1 MLKQIY
7 LEQENYPKVLNCII
21 KDTLRRNQSF
31 TFIKSVFTES
41 KFSDENRKEV
51 EQEILSS
58 FLDLFHTDVKKTGTI
73 VFQFIPQTVPEVLEK
88 VRGEPEYP
96 EFLSNLLELYELAEP
111 GSPRRRMEDVFRVE
125 LFEEYIEIL
134 CQSSH
139 QSVLQ
144 YVKSKENY
152 RSEVGFLFLLPQMF
166 LFVKSFF

>member
-1 MLKQIY
+1 M
-7 LEQENYPKVLNCII
+7 
-21 KDTLRRNQSF
+21 F
-31 TFIKSVFTES
+31 TGS
-41 KFSDENRKEV
+41 KFSEENRKKV

-58 FLDLFHTDVKKTGTI
+58 ILDLLHTDVKKTGTV

-96 EFLSNLLELYELAEP
+96 EFLSNLLDLYELAEP
-111 GSPRRRMEDVFRVE
+111 GSPRKRMEDVFRVE

-139 QSVLQ
+139 QSALQ

-152 RSEVGFLFLLPQMF
+152 RSEVSFLYFLPQFFICVQSF
-166 LFVKSFF
+166 LECFVEAKQ